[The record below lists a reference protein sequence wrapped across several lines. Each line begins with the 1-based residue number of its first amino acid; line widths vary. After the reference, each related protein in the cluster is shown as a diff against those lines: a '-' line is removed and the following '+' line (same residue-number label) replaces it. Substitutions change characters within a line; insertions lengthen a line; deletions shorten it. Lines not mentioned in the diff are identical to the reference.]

1 MKKRGEFPFEHARR
15 VTAKE
20 VAAARLAIAS
30 SLQTIPYCLVECV
43 SSVATSPA
51 DAERCDDNGR
61 TAATVPPATRSGR
74 GSIPRLP

>member
-43 SSVATSPA
+43 SSVAMSPA
-51 DAERCDDNGR
+51 DAERMR
-61 TAATVPPATRSGR
+61 
-74 GSIPRLP
+74 